1 VACRLAMRNLYP
13 RLCGPTAFGC
23 CAGHVE
29 DVEVASQGSSS
40 SLGLSSMHLRMDD
53 MDILLQED
61 SVLEALVA
69 GLADSEAAA
78 YPSSQ

>member
-1 VACRLAMRNLYP
+1 MATGQLA
-13 RLCGPTAFGC
+13 
-23 CAGHVE
+23 

-69 GLADSEAAA
+69 GLADADTADGPAA
-78 YPSSQ
+78 

>member
-1 VACRLAMRNLYP
+1 M
-13 RLCGPTAFGC
+13 
-23 CAGHVE
+23 
-29 DVEVASQGSSS
+29 ASQGSSS

-69 GLADSEAAA
+69 GLAESDTADDPAL
-78 YPSSQ
+78 